1 MKSTPT
7 NSSVDAYCFVQRVPS
22 AVAKIAW
29 APTAQPRRGPTICI
43 AASAGTN
50 PGSTAEGVAD
60 GSGVGESLAEG
71 VGDGDALGEG
81 EALAVAVG
89 AGLSVDAEVH
99 PARTTAT
106 AMTPQAWTIRRDWV
120 PPPM

>member
-1 MKSTPT
+1 
-7 NSSVDAYCFVQRVPS
+7 V
-22 AVAKIAW
+22 
-29 APTAQPRRGPTICI
+29 
-43 AASAGTN
+43 
-50 PGSTAEGVAD
+50 EGVAD

-71 VGDGDALGEG
+71 VGDADGLGEG
-81 EALAVAVG
+81 EALAVGVG

-106 AMTPQAWTIRRDWV
+106 AMTPQAWTIRRDRV